1 MPARRADGDTSS
13 AMYARA
19 LDDATT
25 RLRELRREEWQDI
38 ALGLLALALA
48 LLATRLRPE
57 LAMPFFLGGVAVGAL
72 GVRALWRRW
81 DLVDRLA
88 GDRDAYVIDEI
99 RTYAAREATSERRHA
114 FATAIRHTL
123 DASVAPVV
131 GREDVAV
138 ELRAL
143 AAELDDDGLELDP
156 SAAVA
161 CMRLLRDPV
170 ESPLLAPCA
179 APDELRDR
187 VRHIRAGFGPRGA
200 APADTPG

>member
-1 MPARRADGDTSS
+1 
-13 AMYARA
+13 MYARA

-57 LAMPFFLGGVAVGAL
+57 LAMPLFLGGVAVGAL

-88 GDRDAYVIDEI
+88 GDRDAYVIDEV
-99 RTYAAREATSERRHA
+99 RTYAAREATTERRHG
-114 FATAIRHTL
+114 FATAIRSTL
-123 DASVAPVV
+123 DARIPVA
-131 GREDVAV
+131 GDRRDVTE

-143 AAELDDDGLELDP
+143 AAELDDDALDLDP
-156 SAAVA
+156 AAAVA

-170 ESPLLAPCA
+170 ESPLLAPGGT
-179 APDELRDR
+179 PDALRDR
-187 VRHIRAGFGPRGA
+187 ARHIRAGFTPRR
-200 APADTPG
+200 APGTDSPG

>member
-1 MPARRADGDTSS
+1 
-13 AMYARA
+13 MYARA

-57 LAMPFFLGGVAVGAL
+57 LAMPLFLGGVAVGAL

-88 GDRDAYVIDEI
+88 GDRDAYVIDEV
-99 RTYAAREATSERRHA
+99 RTYAAREATTERRHGYA
-114 FATAIRHTL
+114 AAIRGML
-123 DASVAPVV
+123 DAPVPV
-131 GREDVAV
+131 TGDRTDVT
-138 ELRAL
+138 EGLRAL
-143 AAELDDDGLELDP
+143 SAELDDDGLDLDP
-156 SAAVA
+156 ATAVA

-170 ESPLLAPCA
+170 ESPLLAPGA
-179 APDELRDR
+179 TPDELRDR
-187 VRHIRAGFGPRGA
+187 VRHIRAGFTPRR
-200 APADTPG
+200 TPGTDSPG